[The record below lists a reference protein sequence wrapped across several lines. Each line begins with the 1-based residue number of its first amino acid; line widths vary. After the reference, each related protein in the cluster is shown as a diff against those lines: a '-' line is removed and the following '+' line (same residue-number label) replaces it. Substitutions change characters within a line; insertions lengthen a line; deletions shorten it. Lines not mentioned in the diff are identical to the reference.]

1 MSDAPAVELDGVV
14 RTFGGRAALDGISLR
29 VGRGEVFG
37 LLGPD
42 GAGKSTLMR
51 IVATVLP
58 PTSGVARTLG
68 LDTVAEST
76 GIKRRIGYMSQRFG
90 LYPDLTVTE
99 NVRFYADLYGVD
111 PDSRARRSGE
121 LLRRVGMLEFSGRR
135 AGKLSGGMKQ
145 KLALVCALIHTP
157 ELLVLDEPTNGVDPV
172 SRREFWKLLREMA
185 GGDLTVIVS
194 TAYLEEAEWCD
205 RMALLHGGRV
215 LAAGRRDEVAGLMSD
230 AVLSIST
237 SAPGRARRLLE
248 EGMPGLRAWSWG
260 DRVHVAT
267 ASPEGD
273 AERVRSILLE
283 AGMECEVGRVE
294 PELEDIFVAAV
305 GDWDG

>member
-1 MSDAPAVELDGVV
+1 MTHPPAVELDAVV
-14 RTFGGRAALDGISLR
+14 RTFGGRAALDGVSLS
-29 VGRGEVFG
+29 VARGEVFG

-51 IVATVLP
+51 IMATVLP
-58 PTSGVARTLG
+58 PTSGAARTLG
-68 LDTVAEST
+68 LDTVEDST

-90 LYPDLTVTE
+90 LYPDLTVAE

-111 PDSRARRSGE
+111 PDSRARRCGE
-121 LLRRVGMLEFSGRR
+121 LLRRVGMLEFAGRR
-135 AGKLSGGMKQ
+135 AGKLSGGMRQ
-145 KLALVCALIHTP
+145 KLALVCSLIHTP

-237 SAPGRARRLLE
+237 SDPGRARKLLSDSA
-248 EGMPGLRAWSWG
+248 PGLRTWAWG
-260 DRVHVAT
+260 ERVHVAT
-267 ASPEGD
+267 AFPEED
-273 AERVRSILLE
+273 AGRVRSILLE

-294 PELEDIFVAAV
+294 PELEDVFVAAV
-305 GDWDG
+305 GDCDG

>member
-1 MSDAPAVELDGVV
+1 MTHPPAVELDAVV
-14 RTFGGRAALDGISLR
+14 RTFGGRAALDGVSLS
-29 VGRGEVFG
+29 VGRGDVFG

-51 IVATVLP
+51 IVATVLR
-58 PTSGVARTLG
+58 PTSGTARTLG
-68 LDTVAEST
+68 LDTVEDST

-90 LYPDLTVTE
+90 LYPDLTVAE

-121 LLRRVGMLEFSGRR
+121 LLRRVGMLEFARR
-135 AGKLSGGMKQ
+135 PAGKLSGGMKQ

-205 RMALLHGGRV
+205 RMALLHEGRV

-237 SAPGRARRLLE
+237 SDPGRARKLLSE
-248 EGMPGLRAWSWG
+248 NAPELRAWSWG

-267 ASPEGD
+267 ASPEED

-283 AGMECEVGRVE
+283 AGMECGVGRVE
-294 PELEDIFVAAV
+294 PELEDVFVAAV

>member
-1 MSDAPAVELDGVV
+1 MTHAPAVELDAVG
-14 RTFGGRAALDGISLR
+14 RTFGGRAGLDGVSLR

-58 PTSGVARTLG
+58 PTSGRARTLG
-68 LDTVAEST
+68 LDTVEDST
-76 GIKRRIGYMSQRFG
+76 EIKRRIGYMSQRFG
-90 LYPDLTVTE
+90 LYSDLTVTE
-99 NVRFYADLYGVD
+99 NVRFYADLYGVG
-111 PDSRARRSGE
+111 PDFRNRRSGE
-121 LLRRVGMLEFSGRR
+121 LLQRVGMLEFSGRR
-135 AGKLSGGMKQ
+135 AGKLSGGMRQ
-145 KLALVCALIHTP
+145 KLALVCALVHTP

-185 GGDLTVIVS
+185 GGALTVIVS

-237 SAPGRARRLLE
+237 SAPARARHLLSDS
-248 EGMPGLRAWSWG
+248 GPGLRAWAWG
-260 DRVHVAT
+260 DSVHVAT
-267 ASPEGD
+267 ASPEED
-273 AERVRSILLE
+273 AARIRSILSG
-283 AGMECEVGRVE
+283 AGMECEVVRVE
-294 PELEDIFVAAV
+294 PELEDVFVAAV